1 MDLPIT
7 RPRMESSCLI
17 FIFWTKIWAMH
28 SAKTLKCW
36 EMWKKWRFFWIICPH
51 VKCYDL
57 RKANKCK
64 RTQNIFFYLVTK
76 NSNDYQY
83 PNDGLSNINKLTHSI
98 DSNSMFSKSSTFLIF
113 LNVLNDIFPYMEI
126 TTLWKRLTNLIF
138 FFSQILSFV
147 EKCKYPIFQIRV
159 NMMATAKP
167 LPAKLVGKCFERFF
181 WNVVDRFVQKG
192 FWEIFFQGDY
202 HKKWSN
208 FFVVQQKPCYFLSLQ
223 LNLVLIEKL
232 RKLENE
238 VTFLFEIPLTNISLL
253 LWWKICMSKLA
264 ASALPAVV
272 PLT

>member
-138 FFSQILSFV
+138 FLSNSFLCGEMQIPHLSDQSKYDGNSKALASKISWEVFWKIFLECCWQIWP
-147 EKCKYPIFQIRV
+147 EKILR
-159 NMMATAKP
+159 
-167 LPAKLVGKCFERFF
+167 
-181 WNVVDRFVQKG
+181 
-192 FWEIFFQGDY
+192 DY